1 MGHLRLMVSCKKIG
15 RKEGSKCE
23 KKACGKID
31 LYYLVKGAVGK
42 CKSEANV
49 ARLCKAAALSRIE
62 YHYYRSTEGKWQA
75 RRKRDEE
82 CAKLIKEAFD
92 SYK

>member
-1 MGHLRLMVSCKKIG
+1 MWQG
-15 RKEGSKCE
+15 
-23 KKACGKID
+23 
-31 LYYLVKGAVGK
+31 
-42 CKSEANV
+42 
-49 ARLCKAAALSRIE
+49 CKAVALPRIE
-62 YHYYRSTEGKWQA
+62 YYYYRSTEGKRQM